1 MTVPHHVT
9 RHPNVV
15 ATLMT
20 SLTWLLRLL
29 VYLSMVTVAANMP
42 DMKDEQKSGMHY
54 TSHVFNR
61 YEYLYFT
68 K

>member
-1 MTVPHHVT
+1 
-9 RHPNVV
+9 
-15 ATLMT
+15 MT